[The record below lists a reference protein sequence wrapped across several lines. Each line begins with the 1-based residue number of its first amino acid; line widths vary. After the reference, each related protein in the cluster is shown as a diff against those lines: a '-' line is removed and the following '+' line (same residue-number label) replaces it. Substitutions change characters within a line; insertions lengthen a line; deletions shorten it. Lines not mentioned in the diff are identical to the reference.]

1 MFGDFFST
9 LDLDFL
15 LFIIEYS
22 IVCLLAGGLIGLLL
36 SYYRNLLDKE
46 NLFIKIIVYINVALL
61 YILYLLFAYKGR
73 VNKWI
78 PISIITINIVLFLYF
93 KVKHVANNRR
103 SHYWVMGE
111 DNENRYI
118 KPSVVMSKYKKMT
131 IICIIVLII
140 SISLFFVSSKIQI
153 IGNIFNNQSLSKEE
167 KVDPSLNKDIQ
178 NYMYYNNISSV
189 QYLTFREITRA
200 QDEKDDKDLSN
211 YIKQIDELDGYY
223 LDENGDTI
231 LNFNEIFNYYD
242 YKDEADKI
250 YWDFVE
256 SGYITSYKGDF
267 YADDSVK
274 MLNYYFNIENA
285 DKIIINNETYSLK
298 EMKFGIRDDIVNIDG
313 YEFKN
318 IVTPIE
324 SYAMESFVSNNK
336 TTEFVLKCPKEVDR
350 TGLVYILYLNNL
362 D

>member
-9 LDLDFL
+9 LDLDYLFNIIPYLIVGVFL
-15 LFIIEYS
+15 G
-22 IVCLLAGGLIGLLL
+22 VLLVKFLK
-36 SYYRNLLDKE
+36 YYDDLLDKE
-46 NLFIKIIVYINVALL
+46 NLFIKIIVFIIIALL
-61 YILYLLFAYKGR
+61 YFAFFPFFIEIR

-78 PISIITINIVLFLYF
+78 YILLITINIVLFLYF
-93 KVKHVANNRR
+93 KVKHVANDR

-118 KPSVVMSKYKKMT
+118 KPSVVMSKYKKMAT
-131 IICIIVLII
+131 ICIIVLIASIGFVIVGSNFQSVRNILDRQLI
-140 SISLFFVSSKIQI
+140 SNEKQ
-153 IGNIFNNQSLSKEE
+153 KEQFINE
-167 KVDPSLNKDIQ
+167 DKK
-178 NYMYYNNISSV
+178 NYMYYDYISPV

-200 QDEKDDKDLSN
+200 QDEKEDKDLSN

-223 LDENGDTI
+223 LDENGDAI
-231 LNFNEIFNYYD
+231 LNFDEIFNYYGYENED
-242 YKDEADKI
+242 DKN
-250 YWDFVE
+250 YWDFAE
-256 SGYITSYKGDF
+256 NWDIIGYKGDF
-267 YADDSVK
+267 YASDSVK

-298 EMKFGIRDDIVNIDG
+298 EMKFGIRDDIANIDG

-324 SYAMESFVSNNK
+324 SYARKSFVSNNK
-336 TTEFVLKCPKEVDR
+336 TVEFVLKCPKEVDR
-350 TGLVYILYLNNL
+350 TGLVYILYLNNI